1 MRAEFNTVDLS
12 KEALF
17 DMILAG
23 LEAYS
28 IKHDGQDIVGIETFA
43 HMWGRVNKNLP
54 FKCYV
59 DHLTPETSAKR
70 TRGSVSSSPVSLQLK
85 QDIAAVFGKGFEYIG
100 TMHSHPYL
108 KVEKG
113 KKGEVYE
120 YDAKSIRKNKFYQCS
135 DGDHESEFTSST
147 VTVGKHEYS
156 VAVILTVHAMDRA
169 RDELDGAID
178 DQVFEF
184 SLGNLKMWLF
194 AQVFEHVK
202 CDDLTDHHISD
213 FRKFGLVL
221 DKFEDRFV
229 YPIPVATKLKCEML
243 DRHGFFLEGFGRLKI
258 SEKNSSYIKKDQAE
272 KRILHRI

>member
-1 MRAEFNTVDLS
+1 MTTDLHSVNIS

-28 IKHDGQDIVGIETFA
+28 IKHDGQDIVAVETFA
-43 HMWGRVNKNLP
+43 HMWGRTNKTFP

-70 TRGSVSSSPVSLQLK
+70 TRGSVEASHVSLQLK
-85 QDIAAVFGKGFEYIG
+85 QDIAEVFGKGFEYIG

-108 KVEKG
+108 KVEEEEG
-113 KKGEVYE
+113 IVYE
-120 YDAKSIRKNKFYQCS
+120 YDAKSIRKHKLYQCS
-135 DGDHESEFTSST
+135 KGDHKTEFTSST
-147 VTVGKHEYS
+147 VTVGKREYS

-178 DQVFEF
+178 EQVFEF

-194 AQVFEHVK
+194 AQVFEHVDS
-202 CDDLTDHHISD
+202 DDLTDQDTSE
-213 FRKFGLVL
+213 FGKFKL
-221 DKFEDRFV
+221 DINKFEGEFAF
-229 YPIPVATKLKCEML
+229 PIPVSTQLNCEAL
-243 DRHGFFLEGFGRLKI
+243 GISGFLFEGFGRLKI
-258 SEKNSSYIKKDQAE
+258 NDKDSLYTNKGQAE
-272 KRILHRI
+272 KRFFHKM